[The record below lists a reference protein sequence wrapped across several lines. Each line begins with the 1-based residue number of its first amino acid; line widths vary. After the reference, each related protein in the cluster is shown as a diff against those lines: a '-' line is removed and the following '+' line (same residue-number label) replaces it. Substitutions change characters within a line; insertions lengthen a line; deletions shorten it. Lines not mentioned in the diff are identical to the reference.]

1 VAARTTTSSYFRRG
15 TAAPGATGR
24 GSRHRDVW
32 RPVTAALGIQ
42 GSRPYDLRHSF
53 ASLLIQEGVQ
63 IIEVARQLGH
73 SPTMTLE
80 VYAHVFDEFDP
91 AERMSAEEA
100 IRTARDEVGART
112 GAGLLLDA
120 R

>member
-1 VAARTTTSSYFRRG
+1 
-15 TAAPGATGR
+15 
-24 GSRHRDVW
+24 
-32 RPVTAALGIQ
+32 
-42 GSRPYDLRHSF
+42 
-53 ASLLIQEGVQ
+53 
-63 IIEVARQLGH
+63 
-73 SPTMTLE
+73 MTLE